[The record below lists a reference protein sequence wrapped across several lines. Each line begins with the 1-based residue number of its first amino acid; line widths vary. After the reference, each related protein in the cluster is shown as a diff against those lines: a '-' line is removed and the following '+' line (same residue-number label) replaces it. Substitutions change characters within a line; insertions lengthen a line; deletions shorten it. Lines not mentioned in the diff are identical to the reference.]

1 MFCSYKF
8 CCGSR
13 QPSRAAGLHA
23 VRQQSRRL
31 HHLNTKLPLHKSL
44 YTERR
49 APTPHLLPLLSA
61 SGCRMKQGCCKRVL
75 YRRAQAW
82 RERVMGW
89 GPSCLSTQGACPGV
103 TFLDHDLNLLLHKL
117 LLTQGPL
124 ARHLSFTICSRDN
137 HAHQIVPCAATF
149 TSPL

>member
-1 MFCSYKF
+1 MLIQILLWVQAAFQGSWPSCSETAI
-8 CCGSR
+8 
-13 QPSRAAGLHA
+13 QEAPPS
-23 VRQQSRRL
+23 Q
-31 HHLNTKLPLHKSL
+31 HKASFTQKPA
-44 YTERR
+44 TERR

-75 YRRAQAW
+75 HRRAQAW

-103 TFLDHDLNLLLHKL
+103 TLLDHDLNLLLHKL

-124 ARHLSFTICSRDN
+124 AWHLSFTICSRDN

-149 TSPL
+149 TSPS